1 MICQPSNS
9 NKLPMLE
16 KLSAQAIYYQPQSN
30 SPTGISNTGDRSY
43 RNNIFLSSF
52 VKYLPYF

>member
-1 MICQPSNS
+1 MICQPSNW
-9 NKLPMLE
+9 NMLPMLE
-16 KLSAQAIYYQPQSN
+16 KLSAQAYYYRPQSN
-30 SPTGISNTGDRSY
+30 GPTGISNPGDRSY